1 MPAVQIQPAR
11 KKVVKTKTGLNFVI
25 IFSFWRKER
34 SAILFSL
41 LPNVR
46 KFSTPPFPIVKN
58 EQQREVMA
66 WEDCHQVETSPTL
79 RASAGVQMRAKK
91 IIAIWKADS
100 YWASL
105 KRQI

>member
-1 MPAVQIQPAR
+1 MPVVQIQPAR

-25 IFSFWRKER
+25 SFNFWRNEI
-34 SAILFSL
+34 SAILFS

-46 KFSTPPFPIVKN
+46 KFSTPPLPIVKN

-66 WEDCHQVETSPTL
+66 TEACHQVETSPTL
-79 RASAGVQMRAKK
+79 RLSAGVQMTAKK
-91 IIAIWKADS
+91 IMAIWKADS

-105 KRQI
+105 KRKI